1 MDVLTAKAS
10 WNSKTS
16 MSFKDS
22 PALSKTF
29 GVLYVGLERR
39 ENKSHNKTTFLS
51 IPSSN
56 LSQASGT
63 GNQLTPALT
72 PEAAD
77 LWGPETRK
85 QNLWNEKEQVRTSTQ
100 ARAPP
105 ASHSTRQYLR

>member
-16 MSFKDS
+16 MSFKDK

-39 ENKSHNKTTFLS
+39 ENKSHNKTFLS

-56 LSQASGT
+56 VDANPSSHKPPELKISSEACR
-63 GNQLTPALT
+63 LT

-85 QNLWNEKEQVRTSTQ
+85 QNLWNEKEQVRT
-100 ARAPP
+100 
-105 ASHSTRQYLR
+105 